1 MGINFLA
8 GIIISAVLLF
18 FAFHNIN
25 FQSVF
30 NELKNLNTVFL
41 IPVVALCV
49 IVQILR
55 SYRWGLLLKPLG
67 EVGQLTLFSV
77 TSVGFLAIMAL
88 PARIGE
94 LARPYL
100 ISNRTDIG
108 MPSALTTVVVERIF
122 DIITVLVM
130 FLVLLYF
137 FSMPEWLAKSG
148 FIWMAITAAAI
159 AFLIPAVRGKLRRL
173 AEKFPE
179 RLKFF
184 GKWIEQFDISMTVC
198 TRSGNLIPFLLA
210 SVFIWLLNALSFYL
224 LFLAFGWN
232 LPVQAAFI
240 LMIVIIIGIA
250 IPSAPGFIGNWHF
263 ACLTGLAIFGVP
275 KEQALS
281 YAFVSHFLSI
291 VIIATLGLYFL
302 PANNVKVMAD
312 LGRLKNILKGEAA

>member
-8 GIIISAVLLF
+8 GILISAVLLF

-25 FQSVF
+25 FQSVLD
-30 NELKNLNTVFL
+30 ELKNLDTVFI
-41 IPVVALCV
+41 IPVVALYI
-49 IVQILR
+49 IVQFLR
-55 SYRWGLLLKPLG
+55 SYRWGLLLKPLE
-67 EVGQLTLFSV
+67 EVGQMTLFSV
-77 TSVGFLAIMAL
+77 TSVGFLAVMVL

-100 ISNRTDIG
+100 ISNRTDIR
-108 MPSALTTVVVERIF
+108 MPSALATVVVERIF
-122 DIITVLVM
+122 DIITILVM
-130 FLVLLYF
+130 FLALLYF

-159 AFLIPAVRGKLRRL
+159 AFLIPAVRGKLLRL
-173 AEKFPE
+173 SEKFPE

-184 GKWIEQFDISMTVC
+184 GKWIEQFDSSMTLC
-198 TRSGNLIPFLLA
+198 TRSGNFIPFLLA
-210 SVFIWLLNALSFYL
+210 SIVIWLLNALSFYL
-224 LFLAFGWN
+224 LFLAFGWDI
-232 LPVQAAFI
+232 PVQAAFI

-281 YAFVSHFLSI
+281 YAFVSHFLST
-291 VIIATLGLYFL
+291 VTLAALGLYFL